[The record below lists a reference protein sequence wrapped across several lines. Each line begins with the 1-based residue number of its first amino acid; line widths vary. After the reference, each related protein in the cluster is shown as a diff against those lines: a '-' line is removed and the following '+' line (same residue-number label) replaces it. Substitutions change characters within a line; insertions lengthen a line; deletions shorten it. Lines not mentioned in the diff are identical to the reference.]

1 MLLFE
6 RDGNRGLPSDGNF
19 HYFCFTWSNTNGD
32 YQFWIDGEVVGKGS
46 GLEKGGM
53 IKKGGTVVVGQ
64 DQDKVGG
71 DFDPEQSWIGEVSG
85 MNVWGV
91 VLSESDIVAEYHD
104 CHVFSGSVV
113 RWSQLYACESLHGDV
128 SVYP

>member
-1 MLLFE
+1 
-6 RDGNRGLPSDGNF
+6 
-19 HYFCFTWSNTNGD
+19 
-32 YQFWIDGEVVGKGS
+32 
-46 GLEKGGM
+46 M

-64 DQDKVGG
+64 DQGKVGG

-91 VLSESDIVAEYHD
+91 VLSEGDVVTEYHD
-104 CHVFSGSVV
+104 CRVFSKSVV
-113 RWSQLYACESLHGDV
+113 RWSQLYASESLHGDV